1 VNDVDAE
8 ATARVHELMPYTRL
22 LGVEVVR
29 FDAEEVRAR
38 VAWAPERCTSNGLLH
53 GGVLM
58 GLADAMGGMVAFANL
73 PADAVGTTTVNSATN
88 FLRGV
93 SAGTLHGVGR
103 ALHTG
108 RTTIVVDTELF
119 DDAGRLVGRVTQTQL
134 VLR

>member
-1 VNDVDAE
+1 MSDVDLE
-8 ATARVHELMPYTRL
+8 ATQRVHELMPYTRL
-22 LGVEVVR
+22 LGVEVIR
-29 FDAEEVRAR
+29 FDADEVRAR

-73 PADAVGTTTVNSATN
+73 PADAAGTTTVNSATN

-93 SAGTLHGVGR
+93 SSGHLNGVGR
-103 ALHTG
+103 ALHKG
-108 RTTIVVDTELF
+108 RTTVVVDTELF

>member
-93 SAGTLHGVGR
+93 SAGALHGVGR